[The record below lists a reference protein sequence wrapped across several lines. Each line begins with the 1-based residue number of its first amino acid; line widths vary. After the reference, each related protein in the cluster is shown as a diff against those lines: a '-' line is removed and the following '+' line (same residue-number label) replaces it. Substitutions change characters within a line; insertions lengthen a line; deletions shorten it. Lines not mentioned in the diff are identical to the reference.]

1 MLPRMVLSE
10 EENWRQQCRAQLER
24 DVLTRIKYGFCH
36 VHKPV
41 LDDGPDRAFAKMA
54 EYREW
59 CERELPA
66 YLGYRIAARQETR
79 DWPGEEHRRR
89 AAAGTIPR

>member
-1 MLPRMVLSE
+1 MQSFE
-10 EENWRQQCRAQLER
+10 EDAWREQCRHQLER

-41 LDDGPDRAFAKMA
+41 LDDVGMRAFASMA

-59 CERELPA
+59 CSQLPP
-66 YLGYRIAARQETR
+66 YLGYRRIA
-79 DWPGEEHRRR
+79 DND
-89 AAAGTIPR
+89 